1 MKSFTFTDPATGREF
16 TVQAPDGTSFS
27 QAKAVFEQQLGSG
40 KLASINIGA
49 TLDAATQGL
58 GKLKDIPVV
67 NAVDI
72 AALARQVPAQIPI
85 GSMNL
90 DQVSASLAQ
99 TAKDVAQAAT
109 AISADKGVGQY
120 GISPQQ
126 LEAAGFIK
134 PGTVSGYLKDP
145 SQIQAVLGNPS
156 VWTGKKNVGG
166 LAQLLGDVNLQ
177 SVTQNEIMV
186 GALDGLKQAG
196 AVSGTENPA
205 QLASL
210 VQLGSKFGVSDAVSW
225 AQGQAPAD
233 LINQMDALAKN
244 AQFSV
249 NLSDKLA
256 ESGQA
261 LKKRA
266 EGFKATVNRANVNKA
281 FADVLGDPKI
291 PIPSFSPQPETPVE
305 VTEADIEEARNLSS
319 NAADV
324 QAGLPPEEWNVTP
337 EQLAR
342 NKSTSR
348 SIEQRSGLGEG
359 GANRQAIEGVG
370 ADFRSN
376 IESSGITDQL
386 RAMGSPRV
394 FVSPAERISN
404 LPSDINPDRVLN
416 QPITDLTSRLPFNP
430 RRT

>member
-1 MKSFTFTDPATGREF
+1 MKTFTFTDPATGQEF
-16 TVQAPDGTSFS
+16 SIQAPDGTSFS

-40 KLASINIGA
+40 KLAGIGIGA
-49 TLDAATQGL
+49 TLDSATQSL
-58 GKLKDIPVV
+58 GKLKDIAVS
-67 NAVDI
+67 NAVNLADI
-72 AALARQVPAQIPI
+72 AKQVPAQIPL

-99 TAKDVAQAAT
+99 TVKDVGQAAT
-109 AISADKGVGQY
+109 AVSADKGVGQY

-134 PGTVSGYLKDP
+134 PGTVGTFLQSPD
-145 SQIQAVLGNPS
+145 QIQSVLGNPA

-166 LAQLLGDVNLQ
+166 LDQLLGDVKLQ
-177 SVTQNEIMV
+177 SLTQNEIMTS
-186 GALDGLKQAG
+186 ALDGLKQAG
-196 AVSGTENPA
+196 ALSGKEAPE
-205 QLASL
+205 QLASM
-210 VQLGSKFGVSDAVSW
+210 VQLGSKFGVGNAVSW
-225 AQGQAPAD
+225 LQGQAPAD
-233 LINQMDALAKN
+233 LINDMNAAAKN

-261 LKKRA
+261 LKKSA
-266 EGFKATVNRANVNKA
+266 EGFKATVNRASVNKA

-291 PIPSFSPQPETPVE
+291 PIPSFSPLPETPVE

-342 NKSTSR
+342 NKGTSR
-348 SIEQRSGLGEG
+348 SIEQTSGLGEG
-359 GANRQAIEGVG
+359 GAARQAIEGVG
-370 ADFRSN
+370 ADFRTG
-376 IESSGITDQL
+376 IEASGLTEQL
-386 RAMGSPRV
+386 RAAGSTKV
-394 FVSPAERISN
+394 FISPAERLSSATSAIT
-404 LPSDINPDRVLN
+404 PDVFRN
-416 QPITDLTSRLPFNP
+416 QPITDLTSRFPFIP

>member
-16 TVQAPDGTSFS
+16 TVQAPDGTSLS
-27 QAKAVFEQQLGSG
+27 QAKAVFEQQLGTG
-40 KLASINIGA
+40 KLAGISIGA
-49 TLDAATQGL
+49 TLDSVTQSL

-67 NAVDI
+67 NAVDV
-72 AALARQVPAQIPI
+72 AELARQVPAQIPI
-85 GSMNL
+85 GTMNL
-90 DQVSASLAQ
+90 DQVQASLAQ

-145 SQIQAVLGNPS
+145 GQIQSVLGNPA

-166 LAQLLGDVNLQ
+166 LDQLLGDVRLQ
-177 SVTQNEIMV
+177 SLTQNEIMV

-196 AVSGTENPA
+196 ALSGKEAPG

-210 VQLGSKFGVSDAVSW
+210 VQLGSKFGVGKAVSW
-225 AQGQAPAD
+225 VQGQAPAD
-233 LINQMDALAKN
+233 LVNQMNAAAKN

-249 NLSDKLA
+249 NLSDRLT
-256 ESGQA
+256 ESGQQ
-261 LKKRA
+261 LKKTA
-266 EGFKATVNRANVNKA
+266 EGFKATVNRVNVDKA
-281 FADVLGDPKI
+281 FADVLGDSKI
-291 PIPSFSPQPETPVE
+291 PIPSFAPQPETPVE

-319 NAADV
+319 NAA
-324 QAGLPPEEWNVTP
+324 
-337 EQLAR
+337 
-342 NKSTSR
+342 
-348 SIEQRSGLGEG
+348 GEG

-370 ADFRSN
+370 ADFQSN

-386 RAMGSPRV
+386 QGMGATKV
-394 FVSPAERISN
+394 FISPAERISN
-404 LPSDINPDRVLN
+404 LPSGMDPDRVLN
-416 QPITDLTSRLPFNP
+416 QPITDLTSRFPFNP

>member
-1 MKSFTFTDPATGREF
+1 MKSFTFTDPATGQVF
-16 TVQAPDGTSFS
+16 TVEAPDGTSIN
-27 QAKAVFEQQLGSG
+27 QARAVFEQQLGSG
-40 KLASINIGA
+40 KLAGISIGA
-49 TLDAATQGL
+49 TLDAATQSL

-67 NAVDI
+67 NGIDL
-72 AALARQVPAQIPI
+72 AALAKQVPAQLPI
-85 GSMNL
+85 GSMSL
-90 DQVSASLAQ
+90 DQVQASLAQ

-109 AISADKGVGQY
+109 AVSADKGVGQY
-120 GISPQQ
+120 GISPSQ

-166 LAQLLGDVNLQ
+166 LDQLLGDVKLQ
-177 SVTQNEIMV
+177 SLTQNEIMV

-196 AVSGTENPA
+196 ALSGTEAPA
-205 QLASL
+205 QLASM
-210 VQLGSKFGVSDAVSW
+210 VQLGSKFGVGNAVSW
-225 AQGQAPAD
+225 AQGQVVEG
-233 LINQMDALAKN
+233 ISEMNELAKN

-249 NLSDKLA
+249 NLSDKVA
-256 ESGQA
+256 ESTQA
-261 LKKRA
+261 LKQSA
-266 EGFKATVNRANVNKA
+266 EGFKATVSRVNVDKA
-281 FADVLGDPKI
+281 FADVLGNPKI
-291 PIPSFSPQPETPVE
+291 PIPSFSPLPETPVE

-376 IESSGITDQL
+376 IESSGIAEQL
-386 RAMGSPRV
+386 QGMGSTKV
-394 FVSPAERISN
+394 FVSPAERLSTP
-404 LPSDINPDRVLN
+404 LSSVNPDRVLN
-416 QPITDLTSRLPFNP
+416 QPISDLTSRFPFSP
-430 RRT
+430 RRA